1 MKIKNSSVYYW
12 IANILCLVSAA
23 YFFWK
28 VLPCITT
35 SKEIVFAT
43 VCILTMVA
51 SCICFVLYADA
62 KKGEKE
68 KTN

>member
-1 MKIKNSSVYYW
+1 MKLKNSFLYYW
-12 IANILCLVSAA
+12 LANILCLISAA

-35 SKEIVFAT
+35 AKEIVFAT

-51 SCICFVLYADA
+51 SGICFVLYTDA
-62 KKGEKE
+62 KRKEKE

>member
-1 MKIKNSSVYYW
+1 MKLKNSSLYYW
-12 IANILCLVSAA
+12 LANIMCLISAA

-51 SCICFVLYADA
+51 SGICFVLYTDA
-62 KKGEKE
+62 KKSEQSNNK
-68 KTN
+68 